1 MNHFTK
7 NLLLLPFRLI
17 WDVLLI
23 LAVIILQIVW
33 LGLLCSFL
41 GLWLVFSLFSFE
53 ALSCVICPIFLLSYL
68 KNPWP
73 DILLIEHYCE
83 VRKLIEH

>member
-1 MNHFTK
+1 MKHFIK
-7 NLLLLPFRLI
+7 NLVLLPLRLA
-17 WDVLLI
+17 WDIFLI

-41 GLWLVFSLFSFE
+41 GLWLVLSLFSFE
-53 ALSCVICPIFLLSYL
+53 ALACVVCPLLLLAFL

-73 DILLIEHYCE
+73 PCPQSAD
-83 VRKLIEH
+83 

>member
-1 MNHFTK
+1 MKHFVK
-7 NLLLLPFRLI
+7 NLVLLPFKLA
-17 WDVLLI
+17 WDIFLI

-41 GLWLVFSLFSFE
+41 GLWLVLSLFSFE
-53 ALSCVICPIFLLSYL
+53 ALACMVCPLFLLVIL

-73 DILLIEHYCE
+73 
-83 VRKLIEH
+83 RR

>member
-1 MNHFTK
+1 MKHFIN
-7 NLLLLPFRLI
+7 NLILLPFKLA
-17 WDVLLI
+17 WDIFLI

-41 GLWLVFSLFSFE
+41 GPWLVLSLFSFE
-53 ALSCVICPIFLLSYL
+53 ALACVVCPLLLLVYL

-73 DILLIEHYCE
+73 TPDS
-83 VRKLIEH
+83 